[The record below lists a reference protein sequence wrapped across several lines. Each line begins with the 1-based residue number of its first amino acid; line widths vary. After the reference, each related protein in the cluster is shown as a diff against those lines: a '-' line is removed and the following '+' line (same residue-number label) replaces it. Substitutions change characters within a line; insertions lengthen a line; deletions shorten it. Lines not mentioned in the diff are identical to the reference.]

1 MNTSKDYSSE
11 TSQDSNENINNI
23 ESIVEQEQMIDDLM
37 DLLKG
42 TIENTSILFKDLMD
56 NIETSIKDDA
66 VKNETHKIVSDMN
79 QQFLGVLNETRSKV
93 QNNIKQSAD
102 VFNPKEE
109 E

>member
-1 MNTSKDYSSE
+1 
-11 TSQDSNENINNI
+11 
-23 ESIVEQEQMIDDLM
+23 
-37 DLLKG
+37 
-42 TIENTSILFKDLMD
+42 MD

-66 VKNETHKIVSDMN
+66 VKNETHKIISDMN